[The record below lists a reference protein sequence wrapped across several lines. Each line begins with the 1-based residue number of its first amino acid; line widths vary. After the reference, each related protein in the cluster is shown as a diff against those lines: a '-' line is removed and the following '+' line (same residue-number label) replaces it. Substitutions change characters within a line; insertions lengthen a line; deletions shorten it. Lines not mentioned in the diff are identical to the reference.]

1 MQLASLVLQDF
12 SAYVWLIRHEAGRSF
27 VREPDCAA
35 DPAATDSS
43 ALFPCLRRG
52 VMGTW
57 DDAPVALAHGKRTGG
72 SRGENAAQMRYSAG
86 R

>member
-1 MQLASLVLQDF
+1 
-12 SAYVWLIRHEAGRSF
+12 
-27 VREPDCAA
+27 
-35 DPAATDSS
+35 
-43 ALFPCLRRG
+43 
-52 VMGTW
+52 MGTW